1 MSLPA
6 SIAGLGPRLAR
17 WRWAVPLLSTLLLYC
32 LADLVAQSVFQVRI
46 VRSRMVWDGGLLL
59 AVSWLLFLASR
70 RVWIFLLVQAL
81 LVAALW
87 IGNPAKIAMLGRPL
101 MPDDI
106 DSFPALI
113 EVLGPLGWA
122 GLGLP
127 LLLLGGLLLVN
138 LTWRGWPAKLGLAG
152 LGLVAAIPTSM
163 PAPIVTAMDARFGN
177 TTWDQRENYVWRGA
191 ALHSLQEIAR
201 TLANRRPSPGRGEAL
216 SAASQTLARPWL
228 ASLAVPPQPRNIYVM
243 VLESFWDP
251 SALTK
256 AGYSEPP
263 LDPRFEALWQR
274 AGRSTALSP
283 AFGGQTANAEFEFL
297 CGFPVHDFT
306 VKFESGFDN
315 DLPCL
320 PRVLGQLGY
329 RTVASH
335 PNGPGFWN
343 RQNAYRHAGFERFW
357 SVKDF
362 DLDDLNG
369 PFLSDR
375 SLYRQVAARLDREQD
390 GRPTLSYVMT
400 YYGHWAYD
408 LSEQRPAVLTAS
420 SDNDLVQRYGS
431 VIRHKSRE
439 LYDEIERIT
448 ATDPDAIV
456 IAFGDHL
463 PTLGAKFGGYVE
475 SGLLAERFGAFTPAQ
490 YGVSD
495 ATPLIVIDGKRGPLR
510 VGSVPMFELPRL
522 VMDLIGS
529 SQTTLFDLSRTPGD
543 RLYRPLPEATLIYSG
558 REVAQ
563 VCRTGDDSAECAD
576 AAGWLASVEL
586 LERDLFE
593 GKRYALDALDQPR
606 PAFDPLPGAKP
617 PLPPVEIAMPTTE
630 SDAPGDGA
638 VPAGAVHVVQRQAAS
653 DSSD

>member
-1 MSLPA
+1 MSLLP

-17 WRWAVPLLSTLLLYC
+17 WRWAVPLLSTLLLYL
-32 LADLVAQSVFQVRI
+32 LADLLAQWLFQIRL
-46 VRSRMVWDGGLLL
+46 VRSRMFWDGGLLL

-70 RVWIFLLVQAL
+70 RVWIFLLIQTL
-81 LVAALW
+81 LVALLW
-87 IGNPAKIAMLGRPL
+87 IGNPAKIALLGRPI

-113 EVLGPLGWA
+113 EVLGPLGWV
-122 GLGLP
+122 GLCLP
-127 LLLLGGLLLVN
+127 LAILGGLILVN
-138 LTWRGWPAKLGLAG
+138 LTWRGIPAKLGLVG
-152 LGLVAAIPTSM
+152 LALIFAAPILA
-163 PAPIVTAMDARFGN
+163 PAPIVMAMDARFGN

-191 ALHSLQEIAR
+191 ALHSLQEISR
-201 TLANRRPSPGRGEAL
+201 ELASHHPSPGRAEAL
-216 SAASQTLARPWL
+216 AAATQALARPWF
-228 ASLAVPPQPRNIYVM
+228 ASLAVPTKPRNIYVM

-251 SALTK
+251 SLLTN

-274 AGRSTALSP
+274 AGKSTALSP

-320 PRVLGQLGY
+320 PQLLGQLGY

-362 DLDDLNG
+362 ELDDLNG

-375 SLYRQVAARLDREQD
+375 SLYRQVAERLDREKD
-390 GRPTLSYVMT
+390 DRPTLSYIMT
-400 YYGHWAYD
+400 YYGHWSYD
-408 LSEQRPAVLTAS
+408 LSERRPAVLTAS
-420 SDNDLVQRYGS
+420 SKNELVQRYGS
-431 VIRHKSRE
+431 VMRHKSRE
-439 LYDEIERIT
+439 LMEEIERIT
-448 ATDPDAIV
+448 AADPDAIV

-463 PTLGAKFGGYVE
+463 PTLGAGFGGYVE
-475 SGLLAERFGAFTPAQ
+475 SGLLADRFGDFTAAQ

-522 VMDLIGS
+522 VMDLIGNV
-529 SQTTLFDLSRTPGD
+529 QNTLFDLARTPGD
-543 RLYRPLPEATLIYSG
+543 RLYRPLPEATLVYRG
-558 REVAQ
+558 REVAA
-563 VCRTGDDSAECAD
+563 VCRDGDSRPECRRVAE
-576 AAGWLASVEL
+576 WLASIEL

-593 GKRYALDALDQPR
+593 GQAYALGALDQPHR
-606 PAFDPLPGAKP
+606 SSAPLPVAKP
-617 PLPPVEIAMPTTE
+617 DLPPTEIAMPAPGADADMSLVDDAIPSDAVHMVLRQTE
-630 SDAPGDGA
+630 SD
-638 VPAGAVHVVQRQAAS
+638 
-653 DSSD
+653 